1 MFGVAN
7 MIAIAVFALL
17 IAIELWWGR
26 TRGPL
31 GYTLPDAA
39 TNLAIGI
46 GSVVVGTITVIQGVG
61 VHRALDQ
68 HAVVTLD
75 SHSVIAWVSITVLV
89 DLAFYASHRAMHR
102 INLLWTVH
110 AVHHQSEQMNLL
122 VALRIGWFSVCASW
136 LFYLPLALVG
146 VTLEMTLVA
155 RGASSLYQFWLHTRH
170 VGKLGPLEW
179 IFVTP
184 SHHRVHHATNG
195 AYLDRNYGGILI
207 VWDRLFGTFAE
218 EREAPI
224 YGTTRPLGSG
234 NPVWANAVEWVR
246 LVRATVAAPR
256 AWDRIQLWFRP
267 PEWMP
272 RSISDRPERPRS
284 VPREVR

>member
-7 MIAIAVFALL
+7 LVAIAAFALL
-17 IAIELWWGR
+17 IAIELWWGQR
-26 TRGPL
+26 RGPL

-39 TNLAIGI
+39 TNLAIGA
-46 GSVVVGTITVIQGVG
+46 GSVVVGTITVLQGFG
-61 VHRALDQ
+61 VHRALDE
-68 HAVVTLD
+68 HALITLD
-75 SHSVIAWVSITVLV
+75 SHSVVAWVAITVLV

-170 VGKLGPLEW
+170 VGRLGPLEW

-184 SHHRVHHATNG
+184 SHHRVHHGTN
-195 AYLDRNYGGILI
+195 APYLDRNYGGIFI

-218 EREAPI
+218 EREAPV
-224 YGTTRPLGSG
+224 YGTTRPLRSG
-234 NPVWANAVEWVR
+234 NPLWANAVEWVR
-246 LVRATVAAPR
+246 LVRATLAAPR
-256 AWDRIQLWFRP
+256 AWDKLQLWFRP
-267 PEWMP
+267 PEWTP
-272 RSISDRPERPRS
+272 ASPDAERG
-284 VPREVR
+284 E